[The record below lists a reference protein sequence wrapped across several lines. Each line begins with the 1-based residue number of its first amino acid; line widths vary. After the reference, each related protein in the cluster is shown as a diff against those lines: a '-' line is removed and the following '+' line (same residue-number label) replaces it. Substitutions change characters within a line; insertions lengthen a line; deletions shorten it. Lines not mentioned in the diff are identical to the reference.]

1 MDASKQKPKYVLAM
15 YDVRGKQNFIYRSTH
30 IKEIIGGSDIIR
42 TIFQRELYDAAKE
55 YRNEIGYEGDS
66 AEAAIYDY
74 HHHSTDG
81 GSKVTA
87 IDTEEFS
94 FSAFQERMKKS
105 QYVGEVVY
113 DGGGNFFILYK
124 SEDICKKVTYRFTK
138 KVIEKYIS
146 LRVICTYIENLNP
159 DRYHGTSEDPGDY
172 ERLYKRHRYVENEML
187 MTLPYG
193 TLPIVQTDYLSSMP
207 LSCFHYRSKAEKQ
220 NVKQKEKLTTESYA
234 KYKRYEELQKNQ
246 KCLNDI
252 AIPDVKILDKM
263 VTQKG
268 EESLLAVIYMDGN
281 NMGASVEKCL
291 AGKVSYDECVNQL
304 RSFSSKIQKVFID
317 DQAES
322 FSAGSNDRMRLVI
335 GAGDEVTVI
344 CNARDAYSVVKAYM
358 EKLEEINTSEKSE
371 ENLFGFTFTSCAG
384 IAIFHSHV
392 PYAEAYRIAE
402 ECCTSAKSYMRDNE
416 IQDVCMLDYHYCQ
429 GAIGVSLKQIRKDER
444 TTDCSRPWLI
454 TDCRRNVNAEN
465 NSFNGTD
472 LVTRETVLKMVK
484 LLNIFGRSNIK
495 GLNVAAQRGCSAF
508 DLEIRR
514 IEAHMTSYQKRLLKE
529 SECSIREDI
538 YKDIDSASKLIEDIV
553 IVYDLWK
560 DEWQEEMKWQEIVA
574 KAESEGE

>member
-1 MDASKQKPKYVLAM
+1 M
-15 YDVRGKQNFIYRSTH
+15 
-30 IKEIIGGSDIIR
+30 
-42 TIFQRELYDAAKE
+42 
-55 YRNEIGYEGDS
+55 
-66 AEAAIYDY
+66 
-74 HHHSTDG
+74 
-81 GSKVTA
+81 
-87 IDTEEFS
+87 
-94 FSAFQERMKKS
+94 
-105 QYVGEVVY
+105 
-113 DGGGNFFILYK
+113 
-124 SEDICKKVTYRFTK
+124 
-138 KVIEKYIS
+138 
-146 LRVICTYIENLNP
+146 
-159 DRYHGTSEDPGDY
+159 
-172 ERLYKRHRYVENEML
+172 
-187 MTLPYG
+187 
-193 TLPIVQTDYLSSMP
+193 
-207 LSCFHYRSKAEKQ
+207 
-220 NVKQKEKLTTESYA
+220 
-234 KYKRYEELQKNQ
+234 
-246 KCLNDI
+246 
-252 AIPDVKILDKM
+252 
-263 VTQKG
+263 
-268 EESLLAVIYMDGN
+268 IYMDGN

-317 DQAES
+317 DQAGS

-358 EKLEEINTSEKSE
+358 EKLEEINSSEKSE

-384 IAIFHSHV
+384 IAIFHSHA

-402 ECCTSAKSYMRDNE
+402 ECCASAKSCMRDYE

-444 TTDCSRPWLI
+444 TTDGSRPWLI

-472 LVTRETVLKMVK
+472 LVTLETVLKMVK

-538 YKDIDSASKLIEDIV
+538 YKDIDSARKLIEDIV

-560 DEWQEEMKWQEIVA
+560 DEWQEEMKWHEIVA